1 MADLGRFLR
10 GGPKQASPTLS
21 ISRFSRVVVVSG
33 EPILE
38 RERKT
43 MRYMMLIYTKEANLD
58 ALSPAEIEKIRN
70 GHLAVMAESR
80 KRGILV
86 AVNPLARTTAATTVR
101 MENGTV
107 LATDGPFAETKE
119 QLAGYY
125 ILECRDLDE
134 AITWATKIPTQCGGA
149 MGCVEIRPLQEV
161 PGVPES
167 QLRPLPAGSAA

>member
-1 MADLGRFLR
+1 
-10 GGPKQASPTLS
+10 
-21 ISRFSRVVVVSG
+21 
-33 EPILE
+33 
-38 RERKT
+38 

-58 ALSPAEIEKIRN
+58 AMSLEERDKIRDT
-70 GHLAVMAESR
+70 HMALMAETR

-86 AVNPLARTTAATTVR
+86 ACNPLARTTAATTVR
-101 MENGTV
+101 MENGTA

-134 AITWATKIPTQCGGA
+134 AIAWAAKIPTECGGA
-149 MGCVEIRPLQEV
+149 KGCVEIRPLQEI

-167 QLRPLPAGSAA
+167 QLRPATAGSVA